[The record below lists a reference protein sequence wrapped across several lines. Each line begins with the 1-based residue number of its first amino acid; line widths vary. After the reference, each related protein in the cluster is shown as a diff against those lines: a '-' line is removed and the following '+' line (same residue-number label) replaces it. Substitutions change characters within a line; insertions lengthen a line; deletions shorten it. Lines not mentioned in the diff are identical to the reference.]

1 MIHTIQQL
9 YYILSGLFLVV
20 IAGGIAFYLLA
31 IFSVRKLR
39 RRPLSVAESLP
50 PITLLKPLAGAED
63 GLETYLETF
72 FLQDYPEYEILFA
85 VRHPDDPA
93 VAIVQRLRARY
104 QVPARLLIVGESPY
118 ANAKVW
124 SMERM
129 AEEARYDIL
138 VITDSDA
145 SVDKM
150 YLRDIAACFEDPQVG
165 AMTNLYRGVAGKDFW
180 SVLEAIGM
188 STDFMAGV
196 VVAER
201 LEGMKFALGPSM
213 AIRRECLDRIGG
225 FRAMANYLADD
236 FILGNWADK
245 KGYRVVLSRHTINH
259 HASASG
265 FVSTFKHR
273 LRWNRSSRFSR
284 PDGYY
289 GQGFTYGLAWAL
301 LFLVLLPSSMSLVAF
316 VATLFVRFWLAVEL
330 GYRLLEDQTVLYRL
344 HYIPVQDLISL
355 ATWLGGFMGREII
368 WRGQRYTLL
377 EGGQFARLR
386 APHGQVEEGH
396 SG

>member
-1 MIHTIQQL
+1 MTL
-9 YYILSGLFLVV
+9 LNYILPSFFLIMVS
-20 IAGGIAFYLLA
+20 GGIAFYLLA
-31 IFSVRKLR
+31 IDSSRRLRLRPRKAATR
-39 RRPLSVAESLP
+39 QPA
-50 PITLLKPLAGAED
+50 ITLLKPLSGAED
-63 GLETYLETF
+63 GLEGFLETF

-85 VRHPDDPA
+85 VRRADDPA
-93 VAIVQRLRARY
+93 IAVVERLQARY
-104 QVPARLLIVGESPY
+104 PQIPSRLLRVGEPPY

-129 AEEARYDIL
+129 AEEARYNIL

-145 SVDKM
+145 SVERE
-150 YLRDIAACFEDPQVG
+150 YLQDIAACFEDPQVG
-165 AMTNLYRGVAGKDFW
+165 AMTNLYRGVAGKDLW
-180 SVLEAIGM
+180 SKLEAIGM

-225 FRAMANYLADD
+225 FRAMAEYLADD
-236 FILGNWADK
+236 FILGNWADRE
-245 KGYRVVLSRHTINH
+245 GYRVVLSCHTINH
-259 HASASG
+259 HASATG

-289 GQGFTYGLAWAL
+289 GQGFTYGLAWAM
-301 LFLVLLPSSMSLVAF
+301 LFLILLPSWMSLAAF
-316 VATLFVRFWLAVEL
+316 VLTLLVRLWLAVEL
-330 GYRLLEDQTVLYRL
+330 GYWLLADRAVLRRL

-355 ATWLGGFMGREII
+355 ATWLGGFMGREIL
-368 WRGQRYTLL
+368 WRGQRYRLL
-377 EGGQFARLR
+377 EGGRFA
-386 APHGQVEEGH
+386 PVEEGG
-396 SG
+396 SAR